1 MGLFKK
7 KKRDNDLRYVGTL
20 QDAYRDVS
28 SINESP
34 TYYSW
39 GQKNSDRIYAS
50 HVPHYGIWCLRTEM
64 CDGLRVTKTVTML
77 THKLEE
83 MSYKYK
89 IKSIEGLNRDN
100 NIVLYWYI
108 TDKTDISCVDIAI
121 EVIEQ
126 CGCWYVRVNTA
137 DGRSLMIFVEDM
149 YWDKRREDGTI
160 QESANG
166 NRRRI
171 PNY

>member
-20 QDAYRDVS
+20 QDAYRDMS
-28 SINESP
+28 SVNESP

-50 HVPHYGIWCLRTEM
+50 HVPHYGIA
-64 CDGLRVTKTVTML
+64 
-77 THKLEE
+77 
-83 MSYKYK
+83 
-89 IKSIEGLNRDN
+89 IK
-100 NIVLYWYI
+100 
-108 TDKTDISCVDIAI
+108 
-121 EVIEQ
+121 VIEQ

-160 QESANG
+160 QEMDKHS
-166 NRRRI
+166 RCL
-171 PNY
+171 